1 MVPRL
6 STITSEGS
14 HDGPQKEPTPMR
26 GSPSGFRLAC
36 LDGVNSCHEGYPPF
50 DEPHG
55 IALARAAYLPDLSV
69 DANSIKIGAP
79 DCPRGR
85 SRDRPADG
93 ARVVAVNDEA
103 TWHWNHRAL
112 AAASNGPD

>member
-36 LDGVNSCHEGYPPF
+36 LDGVNSCHEGHLPF
-50 DEPHG
+50 DGPHT
-55 IALARAAYLPDLSV
+55 ISRAAYLTDLSV

-79 DCPRGR
+79 PAWPLRVHPGR
-85 SRDRPADG
+85 SRSALKPE
-93 ARVVAVNDEA
+93 VDE
-103 TWHWNHRAL
+103 RCP
-112 AAASNGPD
+112 SMSGQGDVPE